1 MAARHPACVTPHCL
15 PRRDGQA
22 DVEAAKSRVRAAEA
36 AREKERD
43 SFAVVAGKEHRR
55 RMSDA
60 LATAVAVADGVT
72 AEVVADA
79 ERLEREREAMLVPQV
94 SALVGG
100 QVREMRGAR
109 YACVVT
115 FLGWGA
121 SRASERSACFVP
133 RFRASTAVRGSA
145 GGGCLRVYGCG
156 RGHAVRAREGS
167 GRVAQKPLLLLC
179 CVVVH
184 NKKKQYPALSVVEL

>member
-1 MAARHPACVTPHCL
+1 MAAHHHACVTPHCL
-15 PRRDGQA
+15 PRRDNQA

-60 LATAVAVADGVT
+60 LATAVAVAEGVT

-100 QVREMRGAR
+100 QVREREERG
-109 YACVVT
+109 T
-115 FLGWGA
+115 
-121 SRASERSACFVP
+121 
-133 RFRASTAVRGSA
+133 
-145 GGGCLRVYGCG
+145 
-156 RGHAVRAREGS
+156 
-167 GRVAQKPLLLLC
+167 
-179 CVVVH
+179 
-184 NKKKQYPALSVVEL
+184 PA